1 MSIIEK
7 AAAKL
12 GWFRI
17 KPGDL
22 ENRLQPNASQ
32 VHAEPV
38 AADRQYIRNAG
49 QHEIS
54 RNNPHNDAVSQE
66 QSTGTARPS
75 QVAIDLNRLHQL
87 GIITP
92 HDDKSRI
99 AEEFRLIKRPLI
111 LNAFDHSEGQ
121 FNNGNLI
128 MVTSALAGEGKSFCA
143 VNLAM
148 SIAMEMDHTVLLIDA
163 DVARPSIPGYLGLK
177 PGPGLLDVLLDDNI
191 ELSEVIM
198 RTNVEKLSVILSG
211 QKNRHATELLASQN
225 MKDLLTD
232 IAHRYQDR
240 IIIFDSPPL
249 LLTTESRALA
259 TQMGQIV
266 MVVASETT
274 PQKSVME
281 ALRQIESCSDV
292 KLIYNKARSFISN
305 DPYNYY

>member
-12 GWFRI
+12 GWVRI

>member
-12 GWFRI
+12 GWVRI

-198 RTNVEKLSVILSG
+198 RTNVGKLSVILSG

>member
-12 GWFRI
+12 GWVRI

-22 ENRLQPNASQ
+22 GNRLQPNASQ

>member
-1 MSIIEK
+1 VSIIEK

-12 GWFRI
+12 GWVRI